1 MRAAVLLA
9 IVLGTAVALVPPV
22 RGPARATRRFA
33 SKLSNDP
40 DDALK
45 IQEIIV
51 KSHESKLAAIQEA
64 KAAAASEVA
73 QKLAE
78 LEAQLKEVEKKH
90 AAALDA
96 QKKEFEAL
104 LDSVEAPKAAAKPA
118 PKKANGVKKAEA
130 APVAKATG
138 TTKTFP
144 AGKPQPDYEKVVTTG
159 APTMT
164 VAPGEVHPKY
174 LSRVNSGVF
183 SERWGEEEIEK
194 MADAPKAAAAPAA
207 PKAKAAGKPTLPAG
221 KPQPNYEKT
230 VTVGKPTE
238 VAPVGQEHPKY
249 RSRAQTESFKERWGP
264 EEQAK
269 MAEAPKAEAAA
280 PKAAAPK
287 AAPAKEAFPAA
298 AAPAPA
304 AANPGFMQKYLVE
317 AHTTKLEL
325 QNEVVALTKRADA
338 AEDKALAGQEFMKKY
353 VVEAQIAK
361 SELLER
367 ATAAEKKVEEL
378 ETLVENYQD
387 KMKELLVK
395 QLEAKLE
402 AVEQAKAEALAAY
415 ATRLAEIQKSLN
427 DK

>member
-1 MRAAVLLA
+1 M
-9 IVLGTAVALVPPV
+9 TVAPGEVHP
-22 RGPARATRRFA
+22 
-33 SKLSNDP
+33 KYLSRVNSGVFSERWGEEEIEKMA
-40 DDALK
+40 DAP
-45 IQEIIV
+45 
-51 KSHESKLAAIQEA
+51 
-64 KAAAASEVA
+64 AAAAA
-73 QKLAE
+73 AP
-78 LEAQLKEVEKKH
+78 
-90 AAALDA
+90 AAA
-96 QKKEFEAL
+96 
-104 LDSVEAPKAAAKPA
+104 PK
-118 PKKANGVKKAEA
+118 
-130 APVAKATG
+130 AKATG